1 MIRLIGEILV
11 FHDFKD
17 WSLGLAF
24 PISPFYQ
31 KFLLSYEKSGIG
43 GFGLSVRSLLNAKVN
58 LSTFFQAIC
67 RHVRVHGV
75 VEFVI
80 DVVVVVVVVV
90 SFVASDVTVIVLRA
104 FERDGGGVVVAG
116 SG

>member
-1 MIRLIGEILV
+1 MIKLISEILV
-11 FHDFKD
+11 FQDFMD
-17 WSLGLAF
+17 WSLELAF

-31 KFLLSYEKSGIG
+31 KYLLSYEKSGIG

-80 DVVVVVVVVV
+80 DVVVVVV
-90 SFVASDVTVIVLRA
+90 SFVASNVTVIVLRA

>member
-1 MIRLIGEILV
+1 MIRLISEILV
-11 FHDFKD
+11 FQDFMD
-17 WSLGLAF
+17 WSLELAF
-24 PISPFYQ
+24 PISPFYR

-43 GFGLSVRSLLNAKVN
+43 GFGLSVKSLLNAKVN

-80 DVVVVVVVVV
+80 DVVVVVVVV

>member
-1 MIRLIGEILV
+1 M
-11 FHDFKD
+11 D

-24 PISPFYQ
+24 PISPFYL
-31 KFLLSYEKSGIG
+31 KYLLSYEKSGIG

-80 DVVVVVVVVV
+80 DVVVVVVV
-90 SFVASDVTVIVLRA
+90 SFVASDFTVIVPG

>member
-1 MIRLIGEILV
+1 MIRLISEILV
-11 FHDFKD
+11 FQDFMD
-17 WSLGLAF
+17 WSLELAF
-24 PISPFYQ
+24 PISPFYR

-80 DVVVVVVVVV
+80 DVVVVVV
-90 SFVASDVTVIVLRA
+90 SFVASDVTVFVLRA